1 MVAVA
6 KVVMEVDSD
15 MVAVEV
21 LVMATSKMV
30 WQWWQWWQYCGSGAN
45 GNGGSGV
52 GSAKEWWGLGYIGMV
67 ENVSTSQK

>member
-1 MVAVA
+1 MLWWWRRRQHESGSDSSGKVGSGKGDVVMVAVA

-30 WQWWQWWQYCGSGAN
+30 W
-45 GNGGSGV
+45 
-52 GSAKEWWGLGYIGMV
+52 
-67 ENVSTSQK
+67 

>member
-1 MVAVA
+1 MMVVVA

-30 WQWWQWWQYCGSGAN
+30 W
-45 GNGGSGV
+45 
-52 GSAKEWWGLGYIGMV
+52 
-67 ENVSTSQK
+67 